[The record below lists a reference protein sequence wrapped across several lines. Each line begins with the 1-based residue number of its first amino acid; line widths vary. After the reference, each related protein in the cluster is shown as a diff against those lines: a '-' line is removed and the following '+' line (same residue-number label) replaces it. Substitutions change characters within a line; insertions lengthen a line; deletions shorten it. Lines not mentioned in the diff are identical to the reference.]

1 MTNDL
6 QVESICAWA
15 DWPASTIAFCE
26 ARTCDFPA
34 EPANAWSN
42 LAYVLVG
49 VYILYLARRQARW
62 PLWPA
67 GVTAIGIGLG
77 SFAFHAFPTF
87 YTEYADL
94 VSMFLL
100 ATYLLAVQLYRWW
113 QLKVGTAVFVYATVL
128 LVSCVALWIH
138 KDIGIAIFAVE
149 LIAATTIEAVL
160 YRRHPHDQ
168 PHQSYR
174 YFWILGVVFWA
185 SLAIW
190 VMDLSGIVCDPNNH
204 FLQGHALWHI
214 ANSTCLYWMYR
225 YAMQFDWAKSNA
237 RARTT

>member
-1 MTNDL
+1 MDTKL
-6 QVESICAWA
+6 QIESTCAWA
-15 DWPASTIAFCE
+15 AWPPPTIAFCE
-26 ARTCDFPA
+26 ARTCEFPA

-49 VYILYLARRQARW
+49 VYVLYLAKRQARW

-67 GVTAIGIGLG
+67 GVTAIGIGIG

-94 VSMFLL
+94 VAMFLL
-100 ATYLLAVQLYRWW
+100 STYLLAVQFYRWW
-113 QLKVGTAVFVYATVL
+113 RLTIRTAVMVYVAVL
-128 LVSCVALWIH
+128 LVSCGALWIH
-138 KDIGIAIFAVE
+138 KDIGIAIFGIE
-149 LIAATTIEAVL
+149 LAAATLIEAVL
-160 YRRHPHDQ
+160 YRRHPRHQ
-168 PHQSYR
+168 PRQSYR
-174 YFWILGVVFWA
+174 YFWILIAVFLL

-190 VMDLSGIVCDPNNH
+190 AMDLAGIACNPDNH
-204 FLQGHALWHI
+204 IFQGHALWHI

-237 RARTT
+237 RVRTT